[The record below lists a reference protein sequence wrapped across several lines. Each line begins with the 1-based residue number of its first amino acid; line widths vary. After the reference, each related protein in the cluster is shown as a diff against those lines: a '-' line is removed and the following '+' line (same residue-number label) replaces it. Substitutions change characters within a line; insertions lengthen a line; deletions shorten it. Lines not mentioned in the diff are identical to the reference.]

1 MGGLPHTQPMLP
13 LPTPDPDTSHGDDPP
28 PLLLVD
34 GHNLLWG
41 ATFGFPAPIYS
52 RDKTR
57 LLTGLFA
64 FFALLRVA
72 IRDDVPGGGPEVLV
86 VFDGEHGGATRKETH
101 EGYKASRPTDD
112 AALAPLK
119 FLADVKRGLDNRGI
133 AWIEID
139 HAEADDV
146 IATLVETTPPPRQ
159 VIVMSRD
166 KDYYQLITDRTVVLN
181 TKFRAGRRLVTPA
194 EVYARHQVTP
204 AQWADFRALAG
215 DPADEI
221 PGVPGIGAKTAAIL
235 LAGNLTLDH
244 LPDSGR
250 LRVGRARAV
259 AQHFDLAL
267 KWRAM
272 IRLNPALELPH
283 WPSGNPSA
291 PLPRPADVV
300 EELGLW

>member
-1 MGGLPHTQPMLP
+1 MGCHPHTQPGRSM
-13 LPTPDPDTSHGDDPP
+13 PTTDSTDGPP

-41 ATFGFPAPIYS
+41 ATFGFPSPIYS

-72 IRDDVPGGGPEVLV
+72 IRSDVPGGVAEVIV
-86 VFDGEHGGATRKETH
+86 VFDGEHGAAARKDVH
-101 EGYKASRPTDD
+101 DGYKASRPTDHE
-112 AALAPLK
+112 ALAPLQ
-119 FLADVKRGLDNRGI
+119 FLPDVKRGLDNCSV

-139 HAEADDV
+139 NAEADDM
-146 IATLVETTPPPRQ
+146 IATLVHATSEPRR
-159 VIVMSRD
+159 VIIMSRD
-166 KDYYQLITDRTVVLN
+166 KDFYQLVTDRVLVLN
-181 TKFRAGRRLVTPA
+181 TKFRAGQRLVTPT

-221 PGVPGIGAKTAAIL
+221 PGVHGIGVKTAATL
-235 LAGNLTLDH
+235 LAGGLTLDN
-244 LPDSGR
+244 LLASGR
-250 LRVGRARAV
+250 LATGRGRAV
-259 AQHFDLAL
+259 AEQFQLAL
-267 KWRAM
+267 KWRDM
-272 IRLNPALELPH
+272 IRLNVGLDLPL
-283 WPSGNPSA
+283 WPTGEASPE
-291 PLPRPADVV
+291 LPRPADLV

>member
-1 MGGLPHTQPMLP
+1 MGGRPMQPTLPILA
-13 LPTPDPDTSHGDDPP
+13 DTAAAP

-72 IRDDVPGGGPEVLV
+72 IRNEIPGGNPEVIV
-86 VFDGEHGGATRKETH
+86 AWDGEHGSRARQQEH
-101 EGYKASRPTDD
+101 DGYKASRPTDD
-112 AALAPLK
+112 DALLPLR
-119 FLADVKRGLDNRGI
+119 FLPDVKRGLDSCGI
-133 AWIEID
+133 GWIELE

-146 IATLVETTPPPRQ
+146 IATLVHTTPAPRS

-166 KDYYQLITDRTVVLN
+166 RDYYQLVTDRVHVLN
-181 TKFRAGRRLVTPA
+181 TRFRAGHRLVTPD

-204 AQWADFRALAG
+204 DQWTDFRALAG

-221 PGVPGIGAKTAAIL
+221 PGVHGIGAKTAARL
-235 LAGNLTLDH
+235 LDGGLH
-244 LPDSGR
+244 LEDLPASGR
-250 LRVGRARAV
+250 LTTGRGRTV
-259 AQHFDLAL
+259 AEQYDLAL
-267 KWRAM
+267 KWRDL
-272 IRLNPALELPH
+272 IRLTTTLDLPH
-283 WPSGNPSA
+283 HPTGAPSPA
-291 PLPRPADVV
+291 LPRPADIV